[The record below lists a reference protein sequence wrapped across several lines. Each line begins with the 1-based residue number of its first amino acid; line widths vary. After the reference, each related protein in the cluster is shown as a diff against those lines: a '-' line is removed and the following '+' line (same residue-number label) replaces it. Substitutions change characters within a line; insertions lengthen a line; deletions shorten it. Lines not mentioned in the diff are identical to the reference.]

1 MGDLDGG
8 ILILLRGKQDCYG
21 CEDQYNMVCKTL
33 MAILR
38 ERQGGG
44 GLSAHCTFSVANYVT
59 VLSSKY
65 CKIFLV
71 IFSQFPQ
78 HLFSFISQLT
88 NKQQGLFHH
97 TWRQGHVQTFI
108 QFLWRRERTDRKSV
122 V

>member
-44 GLSAHCTFSVANYVT
+44 GAVSTLY
-59 VLSSKY
+59 
-65 CKIFLV
+65 
-71 IFSQFPQ
+71 
-78 HLFSFISQLT
+78 LFCGKLCDCI
-88 NKQQGLFHH
+88 
-97 TWRQGHVQTFI
+97 I
-108 QFLWRRERTDRKSV
+108 Q
-122 V
+122 